1 MEENLIKR
9 IQPHSTEAEQT
20 VIGSMIL
27 DNECIPNMQN
37 LISGGD
43 FYNRQYG
50 ALFDAI
56 TELYS
61 GNYTSPAKKGV
72 EAEYYPDEDIWK
84 VTIDNT
90 HDDHGPGSGVV
101 NVFRDNE
108 FDHNEGLVDRPQ

>member
-9 IQPHSTEAEQT
+9 IQPQSTEAEQT

-37 LISGGD
+37 LISGRD

-56 TELYS
+56 TEL
-61 GNYTSPAKKGV
+61 
-72 EAEYYPDEDIWK
+72 
-84 VTIDNT
+84 
-90 HDDHGPGSGVV
+90 
-101 NVFRDNE
+101 
-108 FDHNEGLVDRPQ
+108 